1 MSGIAGIG
9 MVDDDI
15 LCYHLGL
22 LFYELMTS
30 TFGAR
35 RWYFRFHSGAQILSE
50 LAASMFEGRCGV
62 NVLFGILMPLWKAV
76 CGTQQTFRFGCSH
89 SFLMAVFANGFKDVC
104 CNYQTLIVAFDQM
117 ISVCFDIEVSQ
128 GC

>member
-1 MSGIAGIG
+1 MSGIAGIC

-30 TFGAR
+30 TLGAR
-35 RWYFRFHSGAQILSE
+35 RWYFRFHSGAKIFSE
-50 LAASMFEGRCGV
+50 LATSMFEGRCGL
-62 NVLFGILMPLWKAV
+62 NGFGILMPLWKAV
-76 CGTQQTFRFGCSH
+76 CGTQQTFRFRCSH
-89 SFLMAVFANGFKDVC
+89 SFLMAVFANGFKDVW

-117 ISVCFDIEVSQ
+117 ISACCDIEMS
-128 GC
+128 